1 MSERLYRSNQEKI
14 IGGVCG
20 GLAEF
25 FKIDPIIIR
34 VFLVLWVILGEWG
47 MLLYFLLWLIIS
59 PQQYEGANF
68 QVNELG
74 ARFQLIGHDIR
85 DLFQHP
91 SSQLLTYGG
100 AALIGVG
107 LSTLLR
113 SLGLLPNWNTTIIWA
128 ALLIVGGVFVLVK
141 TLMKKK

>member
-1 MSERLYRSNQEKI
+1 MSERLYRTNQDKM

-34 VFLVLWVILGEWG
+34 VFFVLWVTIGEWG
-47 MLLYFLLWLIIS
+47 VLAYFLLWLIIP

-68 QVNELG
+68 QMNELG

-85 DLFQHP
+85 DMFQHP

-100 AALIGVG
+100 VALIGVG
-107 LSTLLR
+107 LTTLLR
-113 SLGLLPNWNTTIIWA
+113 SLGVLPNWNTTLMWA
-128 ALLIVGGVFVLVK
+128 GLLIIGGVFVLVK
-141 TLMKKK
+141 TLIKKK

>member
-1 MSERLYRSNQEKI
+1 MSERLYRTNQDKM

-34 VFLVLWVILGEWG
+34 VFFVLWVTIGEWG
-47 MLLYFLLWLIIS
+47 VLAYFLLWLIIP

-68 QVNELG
+68 QMNELG

-85 DLFQHP
+85 DMFQHP

-100 AALIGVG
+100 VALIGVG
-107 LSTLLR
+107 LTTLLR
-113 SLGLLPNWNTTIIWA
+113 SLGVLPNWNTTLMWA
-128 ALLIVGGVFVLVK
+128 GLLITGGVFVLVK
-141 TLMKKK
+141 TLIKKK

>member
-34 VFLVLWVILGEWG
+34 IFFVLWVILGEWG
-47 MLLYFLLWLIIS
+47 MLAYFALWLIIP

-68 QVNELG
+68 QVNEFG
-74 ARFQLIGHDIR
+74 ARFQLIGQDIR

-100 AALIGVG
+100 AALITVG
-107 LSTLLR
+107 LYTLLR
-113 SLGLLPNWNTTIIWA
+113 SLDLLPDWNMTIIWA

-141 TLMKKK
+141 TLTKKK